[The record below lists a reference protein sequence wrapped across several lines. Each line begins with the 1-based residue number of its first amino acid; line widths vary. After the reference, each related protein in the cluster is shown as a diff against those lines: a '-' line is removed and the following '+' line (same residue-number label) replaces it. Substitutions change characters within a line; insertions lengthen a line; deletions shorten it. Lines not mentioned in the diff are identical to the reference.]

1 MQIPSFRWSFSFLFF
16 MTLFSWASCAAA
28 DLVVDIGGR
37 AVLSSQQLL
46 GRSDVVTIEVPDDV
60 SYGRTMT
67 YRAVPLRALL
77 GTKDLPTDQ
86 DLQITA
92 TDGFV
97 TNLPTNL
104 IHAPGGQGAIPWL
117 AIEPAGQPWPPTP
130 GGKSTGPFYLVWT
143 NPGASDISSEQWPF
157 QVDTL
162 RFVPSWAS
170 KYPSLAVGDDV
181 PVTSPIRAGEA
192 IFARQCMVCHQ
203 LGGAGDAKVGP
214 DLNVPRSPTEYFE
227 PWALRAYIRSPASI
241 RSWPEMKMNGFDQNA
256 LSDADLDAI
265 IAYLGYM
272 AGRRKG
278 P

>member
-1 MQIPSFRWSFSFLFF
+1 MHSHPFRWYFGVLFF
-16 MTLFSWASCAAA
+16 LTTLSWAGSVAAA
-28 DLVVDIGGR
+28 DLMVDIGGR
-37 AVLSSQQLL
+37 TMLSSAQLL
-46 GRSDVVTIEVPDDV
+46 GRSDAVTIQVLDDA

-77 GTKDLPTDQ
+77 GTANLPADQ

-92 TDGFV
+92 ADGFV

-104 IHAPGGQGAIPWL
+104 IHAPGEGGAIPWL
-117 AIEPAGQPWPPTP
+117 AIEPPGQPWPPTP
-130 GGKSTGPFYLVWT
+130 GGKSTGPYYLVWT
-143 NPGASDISSEQWPF
+143 NPAASGVSSEQWPF

-162 RFVPSWAS
+162 RLSPSWAS
-170 KYPSLAVGDDV
+170 KYPSLAVSDDV
-181 PVTSPIRAGEA
+181 PVVSPIRAGEA
-192 IFARQCMVCHQ
+192 VFARQCMVCHQ

-214 DLNVPRSPTEYFE
+214 DLKMPHSPTEYFQ

-241 RSWPEMKMNGFDQNA
+241 RSWPDMKMNGFDQNA

-272 AGRRKG
+272 AGRRQ
-278 P
+278 